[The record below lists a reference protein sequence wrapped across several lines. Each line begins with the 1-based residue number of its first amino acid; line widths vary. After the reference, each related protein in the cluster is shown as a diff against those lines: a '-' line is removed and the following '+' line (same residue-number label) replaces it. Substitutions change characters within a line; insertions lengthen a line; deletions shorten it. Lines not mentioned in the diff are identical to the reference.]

1 MVPIDGFKNWNKMK
15 RIRVV
20 CGVCNLERVYSIHRG
35 ITRISGV
42 VVCEACRQFYQK
54 FKKYPWKVY
63 CNKRGRCKESDE
75 WVKVRCKACW
85 VSIILERCPISEAL
99 YNNLARYLPEY
110 IKESM
115 KGHPPKPEDVP
126 ASARGS
132 LGLQIMKDFT
142 WVDAA
147 YEEGKDGRLVEQ
159 GKESEGFEQIE
170 ENDVEI
176 DVEEMM
182 VDDPGLLDEEEGLKA
197 KQTRSHTKKA
207 NGEDDDDREADM
219 NVTEQPAEENL
230 NLIRTL
236 MLNEENALLESGNP
250 RASERVRR
258 KKKKVNYF
266 HDKYSRK
273 LMPTYGPDGTI
284 IATGKDLCDC
294 LQSTCPGCHF
304 PCPRCRSQ
312 KCGAECRINRKWY
325 YDNLEVD
332 GTNISWRNE
341 FIK

>member
-182 VDDPGLLDEEEGLKA
+182 VDDP
-197 KQTRSHTKKA
+197 
-207 NGEDDDDREADM
+207 
-219 NVTEQPAEENL
+219 